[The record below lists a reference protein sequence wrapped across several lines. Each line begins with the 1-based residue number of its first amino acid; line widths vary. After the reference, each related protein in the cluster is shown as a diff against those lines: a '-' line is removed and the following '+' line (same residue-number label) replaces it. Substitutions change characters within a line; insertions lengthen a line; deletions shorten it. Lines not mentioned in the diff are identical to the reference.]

1 MEKNQNS
8 VFMPHRT
15 TAMFIDVFVG
25 THVSEGSAAC
35 SETCNESIVK
45 ISWNYL
51 SNNPKRS
58 VWT

>member
-1 MEKNQNS
+1 MENNQNS

-15 TAMFIDVFVG
+15 TVMFIDVFVG

-45 ISWNYL
+45 L
-51 SNNPKRS
+51 S
-58 VWT
+58 